1 MKVTHYKMTYFLI
14 QHAEYGHMPNK
25 MYHTIDFNI

>member
-1 MKVTHYKMTYFLI
+1 MTYFLI